1 MTFYFF
7 FLTSDVDAVA
17 IMTKR
22 ATALLLDFT
31 GPAKGMSINT
41 VRQVGSQLC
50 LDDSQQI
57 TNPPLTHSLSLQI
70 CTAWNTRPLLVQA
83 EGHELASCLFCAAVC
98 NRSVHVVNV
107 RRRDELE
114 MITMARL
121 QGAHVTC
128 SAAVASLFPF
138 SDTSAVAP
146 VTDKERQT
154 LWEALDEIDILTS
167 GHGLLEGGKR
177 LNCISSS
184 LPLLL
189 TAVDEER
196 LTLEEVQQKLHDNV
210 FKVSEGM

>member
-1 MTFYFF
+1 MLTFF
-7 FLTSDVDAVA
+7 FTSDVDTVAV
-17 IMTKR
+17 MTKR

-41 VRQVGSQLC
+41 VRQVSLEWCG
-50 LDDSQQI
+50 DDSQFHKR
-57 TNPPLTHSLSLQI
+57 TLPHSPSSQI

-167 GHGLLEGGKR
+167 GHGRLEGGKR

-196 LTLEEVQQKLHDNV
+196 LTLDEVQQKLHDNV
-210 FKVSEGM
+210 FKVSERK